1 MFWFFFRW
9 LFWRPRYT
17 YEIVVGKSF
26 ASADEAAR
34 SAQLKTNAAGGEAI
48 GIAADA
54 LCCADKAGRMGEEG
68 GQEGGAAL
76 AGPAI
81 SVSTQSVE
89 WDVYVLIRH

>member
-1 MFWFFFRW
+1 MLWFFFRW
-9 LFWRPRYT
+9 LFWRPRFS
-17 YEIVVGKSF
+17 YEIVVGTSH
-26 ASADEAAR
+26 ASAEEAAR

-54 LCCADKAGRMGEEG
+54 LCCADSVGGVADGGGNEAGV
-68 GQEGGAAL
+68 AL

-81 SVSTQSVE
+81 AVGSGSVE